1 MKRIVIEKMFVYILG
16 FLFCFITSLN
26 QGTSSSNAE
35 QEFLNGISSTMK
47 TYNYVK
53 TECLTCDLKYMQ
65 EDNSIK
71 FEYNANIDDVRI
83 KTISA
88 EFNLNY
94 ANDLNG
100 IYSLLSE
107 LYSDNI
113 STYSNEI
120 QKMLND
126 YTTTGEEQMWQ
137 DLNSDR
143 QLTLRINKTTS
154 VGKDYQLYYSIT
166 AFNR

>member
-1 MKRIVIEKMFVYILG
+1 MKRIVIEKIFVYILG

-26 QGTSSSNAE
+26 QGTSSSNVE
-35 QEFLNGISSTMK
+35 QEFLNDVASIMK
-47 TYNYVK
+47 SYNYVE
-53 TECLTCDLKYMQ
+53 TECSICDLKYIQ
-65 EDNSIK
+65 QDNSIK
-71 FEYNANIDDVRI
+71 FEYNANIDDVTI
-83 KTISA
+83 TAISA

-94 ANDLNG
+94 VNDLNS

-107 LYSDNI
+107 LYNDNI
-113 STYSNEI
+113 SKYNNEI
-120 QKMLND
+120 QTMLNN
-126 YTTTGEEQMWQ
+126 YITTGEEQMWQ

-154 VGKDYQLYYSIT
+154 AGKDYQLYYSIT

>member
-1 MKRIVIEKMFVYILG
+1 MKRIVIEKIFIYILA

-26 QGTSSSNAE
+26 QGTNSSNVE
-35 QEFLNGISSTMK
+35 QEFLNDIESTMQ
-47 TYNYVK
+47 TYNYVE
-53 TECLTCDLKYMQ
+53 TECLTCNLKYIQ
-65 EDNSIK
+65 EDNSIE
-71 FEYNANIDDVRI
+71 FEYNANIDNVKI
-83 KTISA
+83 KTIHA

-94 ANDLNG
+94 TSDLNN

-107 LYSDNI
+107 LYNDNV

-120 QKMLND
+120 QKMIND

-154 VGKDYQLYYSIT
+154 VGKDYQLYYSII
-166 AFNR
+166 NIKR